1 MTATL
6 HALSS
11 RRALIW
17 SGDPVF
23 FRIARDHLRRL
34 EFDVIVCSG
43 VPVVH
48 PRAEL
53 MIVDLDANARKW
65 WKSIAAV
72 RAYDTSI
79 RVLLVGSRWPTFAR
93 LRSWQ
98 PYAYLQKP
106 FSAEHLMRVLEYLKA
121 DQ

>member
-1 MTATL
+1 VTATVN
-6 HALSS
+6 AVSG

-23 FRIARDHLRRL
+23 FGTARDHLTRL
-34 EFDVIVCSG
+34 RFDVIVCSG
-43 VPVVH
+43 TPVVH

-53 MIVDLDANARKW
+53 MVVDLDATARKW
-65 WKSIAAV
+65 WKSIAAL
-72 RAYDTSI
+72 RTYNRSI
-79 RVLLVGSRWPTFAR
+79 RVLLVGSNLPAFAR
-93 LRSWQ
+93 LRPWQ

-121 DQ
+121 DE